1 MAMSTLLVLVA
12 IVAMMMVVTVHAGT
26 SITVSFV
33 YFPQKGFVVVCG
45 QRTLLFVDLFR

>member
-26 SITVSFV
+26 SITVSFCA
-33 YFPQKGFVVVCG
+33 FLRKIFWMF
-45 QRTLLFVDLFR
+45 RTLLFVDLFR